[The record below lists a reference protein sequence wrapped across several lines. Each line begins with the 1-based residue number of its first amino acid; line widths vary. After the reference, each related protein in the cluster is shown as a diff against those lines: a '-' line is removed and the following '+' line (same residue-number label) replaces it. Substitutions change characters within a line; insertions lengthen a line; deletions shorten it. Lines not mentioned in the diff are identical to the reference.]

1 MKKITIILAAMV
13 MGFMM
18 TSCGGSVKDAIMKD
32 VDNYFAQAEQKL
44 AAIDNVD
51 DFIAFAVSMNDRSDF
66 LDELDKK
73 YGEKSLSDEENDE
86 VMDYIYDRAT
96 AYNKA
101 EALKCAEFLTP
112 IMDRF
117 VKAVDALYTPFTEGN
132 IPEEEVF
139 YAMYDEMDQAEDEVL
154 KFADCENIPDELIE
168 QFSAAED
175 KRAEMFDSDEEENED
190 EE

>member
-1 MKKITIILAAMV
+1 MKKLTLILAAMV

-18 TSCGGSVKDAIMKD
+18 TSCGGSVKDSLMKD

-73 YGEKSLSDEENDE
+73 YGDKTLSEKDNDE

-117 VKAVDALYTPFTEGN
+117 VKAVDALYTPFVNGDV
-132 IPEEEVF
+132 PEEEVF
-139 YAMYDEMDQAEDEVL
+139 YAMYDEMDQAEDDVL

-175 KRAEMFDSDEEENED
+175 KRAEMFDDNEEENN
-190 EE
+190 EEE

>member
-1 MKKITIILAAMV
+1 

-73 YGEKSLSDEENDE
+73 YGEKTLSDEENDE

-101 EALKCAEFLTP
+101 EAMKCAEFLTP

-117 VKAVDALYTPFTEGN
+117 VKAVDALYTPFVNGDV
-132 IPEEEVF
+132 PEEEVF
-139 YAMYDEMDQAEDEVL
+139 YAMYDEMDQAEDDVL

-175 KRAEMFDSDEEENED
+175 KRAEMFDDNEEENN
-190 EE
+190 EEE